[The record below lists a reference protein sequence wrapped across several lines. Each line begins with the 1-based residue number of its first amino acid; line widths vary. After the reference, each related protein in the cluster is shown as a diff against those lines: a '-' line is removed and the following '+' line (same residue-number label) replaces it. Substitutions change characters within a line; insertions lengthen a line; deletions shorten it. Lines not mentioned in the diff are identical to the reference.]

1 MSKNLFATSMI
12 SNNIPISYSGFGNEV
27 YTTDTLDVSF
37 NISFGKGKDALVYT
51 NEGELKEF
59 TNKYQVETIDNDD
72 SKCYYVIAEEGPLLI
87 KIDNL
92 IIDSRYNKNKYDYA
106 IGFAVDFEEPE
117 YFGEEHYT
125 PFNIERDG
133 VMWSIPAKEDYV
145 PSERTFYQ
153 NAKAK
158 YQWNTA
164 RAKDIG
170 VELTE
175 DEKELGIEKTS
186 ETTGLLYMT
195 FMVLCKEKEV
205 VQERVITRGCNMR
218 GCGSGVSRSAITNS
232 VAGRVGYGHSAS
244 SSSTASTFSYAKYTS
259 RQVIPV
265 RIRISK
271 DSDVSDMN
279 CSKTL
284 KGAEVNMERKKV
296 VAAPFLP

>member
-1 MSKNLFATSMI
+1 MI
-12 SNNIPISYSGFGNEV
+12 SNNIHVSYSGFGNEV

-51 NEGELKEF
+51 NERELKEF

-92 IIDSRYNKNKYDYA
+92 NIDSRYNKDKYDYA

-117 YFGEEHYT
+117 YFCEEHYS

-133 VMWSIPAKEDYV
+133 VMWSIQAKEDYV

-205 VQERVITRGCNMR
+205 VQERVITRCSR
-218 GCGSGVSRSAITNS
+218 VSRS

-244 SSSTASTFSYAKYTS
+244 SSSTKSTFSYAKYTS

-284 KGAEVNMERKKV
+284 KGAEVNMERKKI

>member
-1 MSKNLFATSMI
+1 MI
-12 SNNIPISYSGFGNEV
+12 SNNIPVSYSGFGNEV

-51 NEGELKEF
+51 NERELKEF

-92 IIDSRYNKNKYDYA
+92 NIDSRYNKNKYDYA

-133 VMWSIPAKEDYV
+133 VMWSIPVKEDYM
-145 PSERTFYQ
+145 SNESTFYQ

-205 VQERVITRGCNMR
+205 VQERVITRG
-218 GCGSGVSRSAITNS
+218 SGVSRSAITNS

-244 SSSTASTFSYAKYTS
+244 SSSTKSAFSHAKYTS

-271 DSDVSDMN
+271 DSGVSDMN

>member
-1 MSKNLFATSMI
+1 MSKNMFATSMI

-37 NISFGKGKDALVYT
+37 DISFGKGKDALVYT
-51 NEGELKEF
+51 NERELKEF
-59 TNKYQVETIDNDD
+59 NNKYQVETIDNDD

-92 IIDSRYNKNKYDYA
+92 NINSRYNKDKYDYA

-117 YFGEEHYT
+117 YFSEEHYT

-133 VMWSIPAKEDYV
+133 VMWSIPVKEDCT
-145 PSERTFYQ
+145 PCERTFYQ

-175 DEKELGIEKTS
+175 DENELGIEKTS

-195 FMVLCKEKEV
+195 FMILSKEKEV
-205 VQERVITRGCNMR
+205 VQERVITR
-218 GCGSGVSRSAITNS
+218 GSGVSRSAITNS

-244 SSSTASTFSYAKYTS
+244 SSSTKSTFTYAKYTS